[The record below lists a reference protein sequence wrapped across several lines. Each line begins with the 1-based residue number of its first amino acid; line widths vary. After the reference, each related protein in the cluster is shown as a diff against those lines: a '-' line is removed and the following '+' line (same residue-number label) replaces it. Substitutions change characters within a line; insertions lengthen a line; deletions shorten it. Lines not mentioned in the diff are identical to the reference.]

1 MDADVER
8 AWIAD
13 AEWWNQYMHSKPID
27 YEEDE

>member
-1 MDADVER
+1 MDDVER

-27 YEEDE
+27 YEENE

>member
-1 MDADVER
+1 MDDVGR

>member
-1 MDADVER
+1 MDDVER